1 MKENGRINI
10 HTREIIS
17 FWRGNIYFPIIYIL
31 FPLYF
36 VLVRFNRDTLCVG
49 HLFEIIERLL
59 YMDFN
64 ASNPIF
70 PEEMCKYQSD
80 GYIEGAGG
88 TYALTSTYKI
98 VYLIIHYFF
107 LYQQSNRT

>member
-1 MKENGRINI
+1 
-10 HTREIIS
+10 
-17 FWRGNIYFPIIYIL
+17 
-31 FPLYF
+31 
-36 VLVRFNRDTLCVG
+36 
-49 HLFEIIERLL
+49 
-59 YMDFN
+59 MDFN
-64 ASNPIF
+64 TSNPIF